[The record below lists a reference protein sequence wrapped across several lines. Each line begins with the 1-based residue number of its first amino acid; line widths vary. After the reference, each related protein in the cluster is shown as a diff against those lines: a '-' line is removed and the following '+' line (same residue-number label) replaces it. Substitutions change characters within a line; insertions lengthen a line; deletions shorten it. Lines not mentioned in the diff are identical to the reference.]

1 MTLQGDHVESQTK
14 GAFAPFRSL
23 QTTRDLVESIAV
35 NLEIQLF
42 DFVQEGAERADFVH
56 LAYAFDRLE
65 HPLASVLIF
74 QQVQEFAN
82 VAGGSH
88 AVCARKVHFPT
99 VRVKRGYARF
109 VAVEFENVV
118 IDNDNGLA
126 IERLA
131 RIVAGLEIEEHV

>member
-1 MTLQGDHVESQTK
+1 MTLQGDYVESQTK
-14 GAFAPFRSL
+14 GAFAPFRSFPIA
-23 QTTRDLVESIAV
+23 RDLVESVAV
-35 NLEIQLF
+35 DLEIQLF
-42 DFVQEGAERADFVH
+42 DLFQEGAERADFV
-56 LAYAFDRLE
+56 AFTDVLDRLE

-88 AVCARKVHFPT
+88 AVCARKMHFPT

-109 VAVEFENVV
+109 VAVEFKNVV
-118 IDNDNGLA
+118 IDHNNGLA

-131 RIVAGLEIEEHV
+131 RIVAGLEIEEHL